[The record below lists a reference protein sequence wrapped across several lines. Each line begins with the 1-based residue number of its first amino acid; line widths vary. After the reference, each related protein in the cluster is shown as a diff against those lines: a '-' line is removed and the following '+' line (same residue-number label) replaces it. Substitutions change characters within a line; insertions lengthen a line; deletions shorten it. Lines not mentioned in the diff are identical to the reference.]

1 MSKSLVDT
9 CIYET
14 YWSIKLLPHA
24 NITDISTDIIDISTD
39 IDTDIISV
47 SLLNFIDIR
56 YRDTDTDSN
65 IGASLHTVISTQNS
79 VHLRSYVHTSGVFTL
94 HCVANYVYD
103 DCNTNI
109 AMQLCIKLSK
119 TNEVCLSTK

>member
-24 NITDISTDIIDISTD
+24 NITDIIDISTD

-47 SLLNFIDIR
+47 SLLNFIDI
-56 YRDTDTDSN
+56 DTDIN
-65 IGASLHTVISTQNS
+65 IGASLLSSHFFTQQGS
-79 VHLRSYVHTSGVFTL
+79 
-94 HCVANYVYD
+94 
-103 DCNTNI
+103 
-109 AMQLCIKLSK
+109 
-119 TNEVCLSTK
+119 